1 MPLLVLGGGSNVLA
15 DDRGFRGIIVKL
27 SGEFREFN
35 IVNETIVAG
44 CGAGMSALVKAS
56 LDKDL
61 SGLECLSGVPG
72 TLGGALLGNAGAK
85 DEWIGSAV
93 ESVEVLDGSGK
104 IAEIPNEKI
113 KFGYRSSG
121 LNNNILLKARLSLKK
136 SLKNDIFTKVERYF
150 SAREQS
156 QPLGSWNAGCVF
168 KNPDGESAG
177 RLIDQCGLKGLRFG
191 GAKVSEKHA
200 NFILN
205 IENAKASD
213 VLELVRI
220 IRAKV
225 LEKFKIKLELEIKIV
240 K

>member
-1 MPLLVLGGGSNVLA
+1 MLA
-15 DDRGFRGIIVKL
+15 ADGGFRGIIVKL
-27 SGEFREFN
+27 AGEFREFSFDGDS
-35 IVNETIVAG
+35 IAAG
-44 CGAGMSALVKAS
+44 CGTAMSALVKAS
-56 LDKDL
+56 IERELT
-61 SGLECLSGVPG
+61 GLECLSGVPG
-72 TLGGALLGNAGAK
+72 TLGGAILGNAGSK
-85 DEWIGSAV
+85 DEWIGNAV
-93 ESVEVLDGSGK
+93 GSVEAIDGTGK
-104 IAEIPNEKI
+104 VTVIPKENI
-113 KFGYRSSG
+113 KFGYRCSG
-121 LNNNILLKARLSLKK
+121 LNNIILLKARLNLKK